1 MKLFHSTN
9 EVEAD
14 LLQTLHK
21 CIDIREFSLL
31 AEEGGFNA
39 PNDGITADEFRLVL
53 ASHEFPENNFYEY
66 EWAIYESGYSRI
78 RNHSTWMQLFLAS
91 LFVYCE
97 KRKHFGLEISSDYHY
112 LVLLLA
118 LENPDE
124 INIGSL
130 YLSFLEWLYVHV
142 KPDYDFDDYYCLLT
156 WLLLRRITNTTD
168 HPDFLTVLDIL
179 EKRNYSTEEL
189 QELTVSDRGIESWLE
204 LHMQTP
210 CSKELEERFENIIFG
225 L

>member
-9 EVEAD
+9 EVGPD
-14 LLQTLHK
+14 FLQTLHK
-21 CIDIREFSLL
+21 CIDKKEFSLL
-31 AEEGGFNA
+31 AKEGGFTD
-39 PNDGITADEFRLVL
+39 PNNYITVDEFILVL
-53 ASHEFPENNFYEY
+53 ASHEFPKNNFYEY

-78 RNHSTWMQLFLAS
+78 RNHSNWMQLFLAS

-118 LENPDE
+118 LENPDVKKL
-124 INIGSL
+124 GAL
-130 YLSFLEWLYVHV
+130 YLSFLEWLQDHV
-142 KPDYDFDDYYCLLT
+142 QPDTGFDDYYCLLT
-156 WLLLRRITNTTD
+156 WLLLRRITNTSD

-189 QELTVSDRGIESWLE
+189 QELTVSDRGIESWLD
-204 LHMQTP
+204 LHMQIP